1 MYKNK
6 SITVVIPC
14 YNEETQ
20 IKRVIESM
28 PDYVDKLVV
37 VDDCSIDNTISI
49 VEATKEPKVIL
60 IKHDKNQGVGGA
72 IATGYK

>member
-1 MYKNK
+1 
-6 SITVVIPC
+6 
-14 YNEETQ
+14 
-20 IKRVIESM
+20 M